1 MKIAPLHQWIPAFNR
16 FLLCSCL
23 WLLLIVLLRAADLTG
38 LYLSGKLPTLPMA
51 VVGQALA
58 TDVLT
63 LFCMLR
69 WIVIPYL
76 LLYMFVSR
84 KMADT
89 FYFLLMSLYA
99 ITSLLLIMYFRQTAV
114 PLGADVFG
122 YTWEDIRLTVGAAA
136 GTVQP
141 GLVITVVVALAL
153 ITGLLILLARRRIH
167 GNRRGFWF
175 VLVCLLFL
183 IIPISESLTANHF
196 RSEFS
201 GNVALNKTGYFL
213 VKAEEHFFPGKGQR
227 ELAVLDD
234 TKDSEGG
241 GKYNYVG
248 GEQYPFLRQANA
260 DNVLGPFLRRDTVQR
275 PHIVIILV
283 EGLGRAFSGPDAYL
297 GSFTPFIDSLATHSL
312 YWQNLLSGGGRTFA
326 VLPTVLGSLPFARN
340 GFCELGEAMP
350 PALSLPVIAGRNG
363 YRTRF
368 LYAGNAGFDN
378 MAQFIKKQGADTVID
393 QGSFGEGYEM
403 LPASGGFSWGHSDK
417 ALFQKYLDATPVN
430 DSQPR
435 LDVLLT
441 VATHSPFRVP
451 DQAYYDAQATA
462 HIQSLELKDA
472 ELQAHL
478 QYKDVYASILYMDN
492 ALRYFFNAYAKR
504 PDYAHTIFL
513 ITGDHRLPEIPM
525 RSRID
530 RYHTLLLLH
539 SPLLQ
544 RSASF
549 SAISSHF
556 DITPSLLAYLQ
567 GYPQFTAPQQVTWIG
582 SGLDTARAFRNIHHY
597 PLMQT
602 KSELADYVAGGWML
616 NHGNLYKILPNM
628 DLEPAADVEM
638 DKTLTAGFNH
648 FRQRNDG
655 FLQTNRLIP
664 DSLYKAW
671 KR

>member
-23 WLLLIVLLRAADLTG
+23 WLGLIVLLRAADLLG
-38 LYLSGKLPTLPMA
+38 LWLGGKLPSLPIA
-51 VVGQALA
+51 VAGHALA

-63 LFCMLR
+63 LFCILR

-76 LLYMFVSR
+76 LLYMFISR
-84 KMADT
+84 KIADT
-89 FYFLLMSLYA
+89 IFFLLMGLYA
-99 ITSLLLIMYFRQTAV
+99 ITSLLLIMYFRQTAI

-122 YTWEDIRLTVGAAA
+122 YTWDDIRLTVGAAA

-141 GLVITVVVALAL
+141 ALVITIVLIFAL
-153 ITGLLILLARRRIH
+153 ITGLLILMARRRIR
-167 GNRRGFWF
+167 GNRKGFWF

-213 VKAEEHFFPGKGQR
+213 VKAEEHFFPGKRQQD
-227 ELAVLDD
+227 LAALDD
-234 TKDSEGG
+234 AKDNES
-241 GKYNYVG
+241 GKYHYIG
-248 GEQYPFLRQANA
+248 GEQYPFLRQANT
-260 DNVLGPFLRRDTVQR
+260 DNVLGPFLRTDTLQR
-275 PHIVIILV
+275 PNIVIILI

-326 VLPTVLGSLPFARN
+326 VLPTILGSLPFARN
-340 GFCELGEAMP
+340 GFCELGDKMP
-350 PALSLPVIAGRNG
+350 PALTLPVIAQSNG
-363 YRTRF
+363 YHTRF

-378 MAQFIKKQGADTVID
+378 MSLFIKKQGADTVID

-417 ALFQKYLDATPVN
+417 ALFQKYLDATPAN
-430 DSQPR
+430 NSQPR

-441 VATHSPFRVP
+441 ISTHSPFRVP
-451 DQAYYDAQATA
+451 DQACYDAQATA
-462 HIQSLELKDA
+462 RIQSLGLKET

-492 ALRYFFNAYAKR
+492 ALRYFFNEYAKR

-544 RSASF
+544 RNASF
-549 SAISSHF
+549 NAISSHF

-582 SGLDTARAFRNIHHY
+582 NGLDTARAFRNIHHY

-602 KSELADYVAGGWML
+602 KTDLADYVAGGWML
-616 NHGNLYKILPNM
+616 NHGSLFKILPNM
-628 DLEPAADVEM
+628 DLEPATDEETN
-638 DKTLTAGFNH
+638 KTLTAGFNR
-648 FRQRNDG
+648 FQQRNDRL
-655 FLQTNRLIP
+655 LQTNRLIP